1 MYLFGRHSVFGVIFN
16 KGRRFWNKS
25 RITRFFTPFTFLFF
39 RTVSNAVTR
48 VTKKN
53 EPQQIYTPVRKS
65 FSLWAAGLHPLSEE
79 GVQPPKCIP
88 GSTSTSKSL
97 VWRSGKRRPPL
108 QKGVWGGGASTQ
120 VVVCAK
126 VEGEEDFC
134 LVCGQG
140 ACNARDGAR
149 TRCNHEAG
157 GSRAGCTQDCGLKR
171 GVVHEPVGNIY
182 ANLSRL
188 WCVIGGGCDVHESAA
203 SWTAKQRHPLNYC

>member
-1 MYLFGRHSVFGVIFN
+1 MSLSKSTRLCENPSLFGQQACILCRRRGFNHPSAYLAALALAHLWFGGPESGGRPCKKEFGV
-16 KGRRFWNKS
+16 
-25 RITRFFTPFTFLFF
+25 
-39 RTVSNAVTR
+39 
-48 VTKKN
+48 
-53 EPQQIYTPVRKS
+53 
-65 FSLWAAGLHPLSEE
+65 EE
-79 GVQPPKCIP
+79 
-88 GSTSTSKSL
+88 
-97 VWRSGKRRPPL
+97 R
-108 QKGVWGGGASTQ
+108 AHQ